1 MVDRIA
7 PQCPMCDQV
16 VNYAKGSMDPNEA
29 VERHILG
36 GTCVGIE
43 GGAARKKAIL
53 RQRKDKGEICY
64 RRGCTK
70 VLVVPMKCEGCAHA
84 FCPPH
89 RHAPAH
95 SCTATPDSSRSGTPA
110 GKPAPAAAAGKSA
123 MSRLLGSQAK
133 PSSSKPVAAKPAPKP
148 AAALKPQPAT
158 AQVEARAAAAAAAMK
173 RAGQDVKVP
182 FVKSKD
188 EK

>member
-1 MVDRIA
+1 
-7 PQCPMCDQV
+7 
-16 VNYAKGSMDPNEA
+16 
-29 VERHILG
+29 
-36 GTCVGIE
+36 
-43 GGAARKKAIL
+43 
-53 RQRKDKGEICY
+53 
-64 RRGCTK
+64 
-70 VLVVPMKCEGCAHA
+70 
-84 FCPPH
+84 
-89 RHAPAH
+89 
-95 SCTATPDSSRSGTPA
+95 
-110 GKPAPAAAAGKSA
+110 